1 MKISRWVLGVVIL
14 FAILLMLLPKRDDA
28 SLAAL
33 SSASMLQCTAAFRA
47 QIAAQVLAGEVVDV
61 VFANPCPDLI
71 ARLEVDEAGEIQ
83 MIGQRYQIRMQL
95 WPVIEDG
102 KLRWACEGDSEH
114 GITRLCQP

>member
-1 MKISRWVLGVVIL
+1 MTISRWVVGVVLL

-47 QIAAQVLAGEVVDV
+47 EVAVQVLAGEVVKR
-61 VFANPCPDLI
+61 VFSNHCPDLI
-71 ARLEVDEAGEIQ
+71 ATLELDETGAIWLT
-83 MIGQRYQIRMQL
+83 GQRYQIRMHL

-102 KLRWACEGDSEH
+102 QLRWACEGGSEH
-114 GITRLCQP
+114 GVTRLCQP